1 MKIYVDSADVEEIK
15 AAKDLGLCDGVT
27 TNPTLIAKTG
37 KSMTQAIGDICKI
50 VEGPVHA
57 EVLSLDED
65 GILNE
70 GRKLAKI
77 SGNVVVKI
85 PVCNAGLRAVKRF
98 ADEGIKTNVTLVFSA
113 SQAILAAKAGA
124 TNVCPFVGRLD
135 DISVAGTELIREIA
149 AIFNNY
155 PAIKTEIVVASVRN
169 PLHVIE
175 CALIGAHILT
185 VPGNVLSQMEKHP
198 LTDIG
203 IAKFLEDAKK
213 FKFA

>member
-1 MKIYVDSADVEEIK
+1 MKIYVDSADIAEIK
-15 AAKDLGLCDGVT
+15 AAQALGLCDGVT
-27 TNPTLIAKTG
+27 TNPTLIARTG
-37 KSMTQAIGDICKI
+37 KSMTRAIGDICEI
-50 VEGPVHA
+50 VDGPVHA
-57 EVLSLDED
+57 EVLSLDEE
-65 GILNE
+65 GIVEE

-85 PVCNAGLRAVKRF
+85 PVCNAGLKAVKRF
-98 ADEGIKTNVTLVFSA
+98 ADEGIKTNVTLIFSA

-135 DISVAGTELIREIA
+135 DVSTAGTELIRQIA
-149 AIFNNY
+149 AIFDNY
-155 PAIKTEIVVASVRN
+155 PEIKTQIVVASIRN
-169 PLHVIE
+169 PLHVTE
-175 CALIGAHILT
+175 CALIGAHIFT
-185 VPGNVLSQMEKHP
+185 VPGNVLSQMERHP

>member
-1 MKIYVDSADVEEIK
+1 MKIYVDSADVKEIQ
-15 AAKDLGLCDGVT
+15 AAKDVGLCDGVT

-37 KSMTQAIGDICKI
+37 KSMAQAIRDICAV

-57 EVLSLDED
+57 EVLSLDAA
-65 GILNE
+65 GILKE
-70 GRKLAKI
+70 GRELAKI
-77 SGNVVVKI
+77 AKNVVVKI
-85 PVCNAGLRAVKRF
+85 PMCNAGLKAVRRF
-98 ADEGIKTNVTLVFSA
+98 VDDGIQTNVTLIFSA

-135 DISVAGTELIREIA
+135 DVSASGTGLISEIA
-149 AIFNNY
+149 AIFANY
-155 PAIKTEIVVASVRN
+155 PAIRTEIVVASIRH

-175 CALIGAHILT
+175 CARIGAHVLT
-185 VPGNVLSQMEKHP
+185 IPGNVLTQMEKHP

-213 FKFA
+213 FT

>member
-1 MKIYVDSADVEEIK
+1 MKIYVDSADVKEIQ
-15 AAKDLGLCDGVT
+15 AAKDVGLCDGVT
-27 TNPTLIAKTG
+27 TNPTLIVKTG
-37 KSMTQAIGDICKI
+37 KSMTQAIRDICAV

-65 GILNE
+65 GILKE
-70 GRKLAKI
+70 GRELAKI
-77 SGNVVVKI
+77 AKNVVVKI
-85 PVCNAGLRAVKRF
+85 PMCNAGLKAVRRF
-98 ADEGIKTNVTLVFSA
+98 ATEGIKTNVTLIFSS

-135 DISVAGTELIREIA
+135 DISANGTDLIAEIA
-149 AIFNNY
+149 SIFANY
-155 PAIKTEIVVASVRN
+155 PAIKTEIVVASIRT

-175 CALIGAHILT
+175 CARIGAHVLT
-185 VPGNVLSQMEKHP
+185 IPGNVLAQMEKHP

-213 FKFA
+213 FT

>member
-1 MKIYVDSADVEEIK
+1 MKIYVDSADVKEIQS
-15 AAKDLGLCDGVT
+15 AKDVGLCNGVT

-37 KSMTQAIGDICKI
+37 KSMAQSIRDICAI

-57 EVLSLDED
+57 EVLSLDEP
-65 GILNE
+65 GILKE
-70 GRKLAKI
+70 GRELAKI
-77 SGNVVVKI
+77 AKNVVVKI
-85 PVCNAGLRAVKRF
+85 PMCNAGLKAVRRF
-98 ADEGIKTNVTLVFSA
+98 AQDGIQTNVTLIFSA

-135 DISVAGTELIREIA
+135 DISASGTGLIGEIA
-149 AIFNNY
+149 GIFANY
-155 PAIKTEIVVASVRN
+155 PAIKTEIVVASIRH

-175 CALIGAHILT
+175 CARIGAHILT
-185 VPGNVLSQMEKHP
+185 IPGNVLTQMEKHP

-213 FKFA
+213 FT